1 MPNDAKLGLMV
12 GVGLVIGVAMVYFRK
27 DLPPPPPG
35 EAAYAAPVSA
45 TRSAPANPRGTYR
58 SVKAKAVTQEEDKE
72 GEGEKGKA
80 AEESKSGYAAT
91 RNDSGAGNGVR
102 MIAPID
108 RPDRLP

>member
-1 MPNDAKLGLMV
+1 MPNDAKLGLIV

-27 DLPPPPPG
+27 DLPEVPP

-58 SVKAKAVTQEEDKE
+58 SVKAKPVIQGEEERGGEDTKGRE
-72 GEGEKGKA
+72 GEEN
-80 AEESKSGYAAT
+80 KSGYAAT
-91 RNDSGAGNGVR
+91 RTDGGASNGVR
-102 MIAPID
+102 MIAPLD